1 MHKRTI
7 FWIYKKCFSDVKFVT
22 LLFPK
27 MMGVKINSMCIFLI
41 RDNISKFMQECAVPI
56 SSIWTSRQSNFLT
69 LYILYARKLKTE
81 T

>member
-7 FWIYKKCFSDVKFVT
+7 FWIYKKCFSDAKFVT

-56 SSIWTSRQSNFLT
+56 SSIWTSRQSNSLT